1 MQGQSRLCKGGLVFF
16 KERLSSGDLLRGVAH
31 VIPSAVATQA
41 VAAAGVDF
49 VMIDREHGP
58 IGRENLHAMVAA
70 TAGTDCAP
78 LVRVPAIDEGEVK
91 LALDAGAEGIVF
103 PLVRTAQDAE
113 RCVALVNY
121 PPSGLRG
128 WGPFVAHS
136 RHQTVLFDYL
146 GEAGSQ
152 MTCCLLI
159 ETAEAVEHIDAI
171 LDVPGVDFVVV
182 AQFDLST
189 ALGVH
194 GRFDAPAFV
203 DAIGAIERAAAA
215 RGMPLGG
222 VAMTAE
228 QSASLIAK
236 GYRVL
241 LHGFDVLMLSN
252 QVASFMTWT

>member
-1 MQGQSRLCKGGLVFF
+1 MFF
-16 KERLSSGDLLRGVAH
+16 KERLSTGDLLRGVAN

-41 VAAAGVDF
+41 VAAAGADF

-58 IGRENLHAMVAA
+58 VGRESLHAMVAS

-78 LVRVPAIDEGEVK
+78 LVRVPAIDQGEVK
-91 LALDAGAEGIVF
+91 VALDAGAEGIVY
-103 PLVRTAQDAE
+103 PLVRTRRDAE
-113 RCVALVNY
+113 RCVSLVNY

-136 RHQTVLFDYL
+136 RYKTPLFDYL
-146 GEAGSQ
+146 GEVGPQ
-152 MTCCLLI
+152 ITCCLLI
-159 ETAEAVEHIDAI
+159 ETAEAVEHIEAI
-171 LDVPGVDFVVV
+171 LDVPGVDLAVM

-194 GRFDAPAFV
+194 GQFDAPVFV
-203 DAIGAIERAAAA
+203 DAIAAIEQAAAA
-215 RGMPLGG
+215 KRVPLGG
-222 VAMTAE
+222 VALTAE

-241 LHGFDVLMLSN
+241 LHGFDVLMLKS
-252 QVASFMTWT
+252 QVASLVTWT